1 MDSPALFYCLFLE
14 EEISMIENVLEQ
26 VTRLIETNPHSGQ
39 ALSLYALCKTL
50 DIEKAG
56 HLYMLKKLVDMT
68 PENRQFA
75 YGLMEIM
82 SVGENK
88 NSDWKQAL
96 VRMDGAI
103 RG

>member
-1 MDSPALFYCLFLE
+1 
-14 EEISMIENVLEQ
+14 MIKDVLEQ
-26 VTRLIETNPHSGQ
+26 VTALIEANPRSGQ

-56 HLYMLKKLVDMT
+56 HMYMLRKLADMT

-75 YGLMEIM
+75 YGLMEMM
-82 SVGENK
+82 SVAENRGSAWEK
-88 NSDWKQAL
+88 AL
-96 VRMDGAI
+96 VRMDSAI